1 MAGVKKLKDIRIGDF
16 AYVNEAAGVG
26 QNRGNHFIITL
37 RNIREN
43 NPEADAEE
51 LQRRLEGTLHS
62 LRDVG
67 YLNYYGLQRFGN
79 EGKTVEIGC
88 LMLRNEWEAAV
99 MAILRSNRS
108 GGMVEALR
116 VYEETKDGLEALKVS
131 VERGGDAQKLPRYM
145 STEIALFRALGKSGG
160 KGFSVGVWR
169 ASEA

>member
-1 MAGVKKLKDIRIGDF
+1 MDFKQLRSFVAVADCGSFTQAAAQLYTSQPTVSAHIRQL
-16 AYVNEAAGVG
+16 E
-26 QNRGNHFIITL
+26 
-37 RNIREN
+37 
-43 NPEADAEE
+43 EE
-51 LQRRLEGTLHS
+51 LQQRLEGTLRS

-79 EGKTVEIGC
+79 EGKNVEIGC

-116 VYEETKDGLEALKVS
+116 VYEDTKDGLEALKVS

>member
-43 NPEADAEE
+43 NPEAGAEE
-51 LQRRLEGTLHS
+51 LQRRLEGTLRS

-79 EGKTVEIGC
+79 EGKNVEIGC

-108 GGMVEALR
+108 SGMVEALR

-131 VERGGDAQKLPRYM
+131 VER
-145 STEIALFRALGKSGG
+145 
-160 KGFSVGVWR
+160 
-169 ASEA
+169 